1 MFQLLF
7 QLLFMLFIILIIY
20 MEATNLEVTLLQ
32 MLVKRRIFS
41 NLLTSHILD
50 FL

>member
-1 MFQLLF
+1 
-7 QLLFMLFIILIIY
+7 MLFIAIILIIY
-20 MEATNLEVTLLQ
+20 MDATNLEVTLLK